1 MHISS
6 RAIAAYA
13 TSLSLLLSGCSGGSD
28 STTAATA
35 STTSSNAPS
44 ITLQPASATIV
55 SGSNSVLSVVAS
67 GTSLTYQWYL
77 AGAAI
82 SGATSATYTASDA
95 GTYYVV
101 VSSSDGAVTSANAT
115 LTVAT
120 TPVILSQPSSATILT
135 GTSQT
140 LAVEADGLEMG
151 YQWSKDGTAIDGATR
166 PTYAASAAGSYT
178 VAVTN
183 TAGTVTSN
191 AATIA
196 VSSSVT
202 APTINVQPVAQTVNA
217 GTGVTLWTA
226 ANGVSLSYQWYRNNV
241 ALPGATDRLY
251 KISTA
256 NANSAG
262 SYKVVVTNTAGSA
275 TSSSV
280 ALAVNVVKEGANTP
294 AVVNAANAFLATLTA
309 DQKTVATDATSST
322 TVLFDYAL
330 AGAIQWTNLPGSRH
344 GLRLNTTTLT
354 AAQLAAANVVI
365 AKALSA
371 TGITML
377 NELRAA
383 DTVLAAGMASGGG
396 VGTGGG
402 GAGGGGTMPTDG
414 GTFTPPTD
422 GTGTLPTGTDPGAGG
437 VGAGAGAGTG
447 TGTDAGGGLTLSYGT
462 ELYSIAFVGTPS
474 ATSPWILQVAGHHL
488 AYNITYNTGKVSATP
503 TFIGVEPPNW
513 TVGADGTV
521 NVSANATS
529 AGKQHAPMEKQR
541 AAVYNLAESIY
552 ADSTTSAAAKLSG
565 TFTDVIMGASGNSDG
580 NFKSLV
586 YPTSGRGLQYSA
598 MSSKQQGHVRAA
610 IEAWVNTQASDVAAT
625 LLGAYLADDALA
637 ATYVAYGVGQNGEKA
652 DFSAYPNSV
661 ASPLE
666 AQHSYIR
673 IDGPRVWIEF
683 VVQQGIVYGTDVHY
697 HTIWR
702 DKTADYGGSF

>member
-6 RAIAAYA
+6 RALAVYA
-13 TSLSLLLSGCSGGSD
+13 TSLSLLLSGCSGSSD
-28 STTAATA
+28 SSTSTSAASSA
-35 STTSSNAPS
+35 SGPAIS
-44 ITLQPASATIV
+44 LQPASAIIPA
-55 SGSNSVLSVVAS
+55 GSNSVLSVVAAGS
-67 GTSLTYQWYL
+67 GLTYQWYL
-77 AGAAI
+77 GGAAI
-82 SGATSATYTASDA
+82 ADATAATYTATEA

-101 VSSSDGAVTSANAT
+101 VTSSAGSVTSANAVI
-115 LTVAT
+115 TVSSA
-120 TPVILSQPSSATILT
+120 PVITAQPSGATILT

-140 LAVEADGLEMG
+140 LSVTADGLEMG
-151 YQWSKDGTAIDGATR
+151 YQWYRDGTAIDGATR

-178 VAVTN
+178 VAITN
-183 TAGTVTSN
+183 TAGTTTSS
-191 AATIA
+191 AAVIA

-202 APTINVQPVAQTVNA
+202 APSINVQPVAQTVNA
-217 GTGVTLWTA
+217 GTSATLWVTV
-226 ANGVSLSYQWYRNNV
+226 NGVSPTYQWYRNDV
-241 ALPGATDRLY
+241 AIAGATERIY
-251 KISTA
+251 KINTT
-256 NANSAG
+256 NASSAG
-262 SYKVVVTNTAGSA
+262 NYKVVVTNTAGAVTSA
-275 TSSSV
+275 SV
-280 ALAVNVVKEGANTP
+280 ALTVNVVSAGANTP
-294 AVVNAANAFLATLTA
+294 AVVNAANAFLATLSA
-309 DQKTVATDATSST
+309 DQKTVASSATSST

-330 AGAIQWTNLPGSRH
+330 ANANQWTNLPGSRH
-344 GLRLNTTTLT
+344 GLRLNTTTLS

-371 TGITML
+371 NGITLL

-383 DTVLAAGMASGGG
+383 DQVLAGGMAS
-396 VGTGGG
+396 GG
-402 GAGGGGTMPTDG
+402 GAGGGGTMPGGGTPPTDG
-414 GTFTPPTD
+414 TGTPPTDGTFTPPTD
-422 GTGTLPTGTDPGAGG
+422 GTGTAPGG
-437 VGAGAGAGTG
+437 GTG
-447 TGTDAGGGLTLSYGT
+447 GTGGAGLTLDYGSD
-462 ELYSIAFVGTPS
+462 LYSIAFVGTPS
-474 ATSPWILQVAGHHL
+474 ATSPWILQIAGHHL

-503 TFIGVEPPNW
+503 NFVGVEPPNW

-521 NVSANATS
+521 NVTANASS

-541 AAVYNLAESIY
+541 AAVYNLAEAIY
-552 ADSTTSAAAKLSG
+552 ADSASSAAAKLSG

-598 MSSKQQGHVRAA
+598 MNAKQQTYVRAA

-637 ATYVAYGVGQNGEKA
+637 NTYVAYGIGQNGVKA
-652 DFSAYPNSV
+652 DFSAYPNAL

-702 DKTADYGGSF
+702 DKTNDYGGSF

>member
-1 MHISS
+1 MPTS
-6 RAIAAYA
+6 RRALAVYA
-13 TSLSLLLSGCSGGSD
+13 TSLSLLLSACSGGSD
-28 STTAATA
+28 SSSSSSSSTTTAATSA
-35 STTSSNAPS
+35 NAPS
-44 ITLQPASATIV
+44 ITQQPASATIV
-55 SGSNSVLSVVAS
+55 AGSNSVLSVVAS
-67 GTSLTYQWYL
+67 GSSLTYQWYL

-82 SGATSATYTASDA
+82 NGATAATYTASDA

-101 VSSSDGAVTSANAT
+101 VTSSDGSVTSANAVI
-115 LTVAT
+115 TVSSA
-120 TPVILSQPSSATILT
+120 PVITAQPTAATILT

-140 LAVEADGLEMG
+140 LSVTADGLEMG
-151 YQWSKDGTAIDGATR
+151 YQWYKDGAAIDGATH

-183 TAGTVTSN
+183 TAGTVTST
-191 AATIA
+191 AAVIA

-202 APTINVQPVAQTVNA
+202 APAINVQPVAQTVNA
-217 GTGVTLWTA
+217 GASATLWVA
-226 ANGVSLSYQWYRNNV
+226 ANGVSLSYQWYRNDV
-241 ALPGATDRLY
+241 AIAGATDRLY
-251 KISTA
+251 KINTT

-262 SYKVVVTNTAGSA
+262 DYKVTVTNTAGAA
-275 TSSSV
+275 TSTSV
-280 ALAVNVVKEGANTP
+280 ALKVNVISAGANTP
-294 AVVNAANAFLATLTA
+294 AVVNAANAFLATLAA
-309 DQKTVATDATSST
+309 DQKTVATSATSST

-330 AGAIQWTNLPGSRH
+330 ANANQWTNLPGARH

-354 AAQLAAANVVI
+354 AAQLTAANVVI

-371 TGITML
+371 TGITLL

-383 DTVLAAGMASGGG
+383 DQVLAGGMAAGGG
-396 VGTGGG
+396 A
-402 GAGGGGTMPTDG
+402 GAGGGGTGMPGTGTTPPD
-414 GTFTPPTD
+414 GTFTPPAD
-422 GTGTLPTGTDPGAGG
+422 DTGVPPTGTDPGAGG
-437 VGAGAGAGTG
+437 IGGAGS
-447 TGTDAGGGLTLSYGT
+447 GGLTLDYGT
-462 ELYSIAFVGTPS
+462 DLYSIAFVGTPS
-474 ATSPWILQVAGHHL
+474 ATSPWILQIAGHHL

-503 TFIGVEPPNW
+503 NFVGVEPPNW
-513 TVGADGTV
+513 TVATDGTV
-521 NVSANATS
+521 TVTSNAAS
-529 AGKQHAPMEKQR
+529 AGKAHAPMEKQR
-541 AAVYNLAESIY
+541 AAVYNLAEAIY
-552 ADSTTSAAAKLSG
+552 ADSSTSAAAKLTG

-598 MSSKQQGHVRAA
+598 MNAKQQSYVRTA
-610 IEAWVNTQASDVAAT
+610 IEAWVNTQASDVAST

-637 ATYVAYGVGQNGEKA
+637 NTYVGYGVGQNGVKA

-702 DKTADYGGSF
+702 DKTNDYGGSF